1 MSATFKIT
9 INSIRTT
16 EVDGNKVVKQ
26 VSFDV
31 QGSQEG
37 QQFSLPQTVEL
48 SDPDSAAFKPLSEVT
63 ESDVIAWVEVNFLQM
78 DSVKAHIQ
86 HVLYKQITEASLKVT
101 HLPWLPEPVVPAPE
115 PSN

>member
-16 EVDGNKVVKQ
+16 EINGNNVVKQ

-48 SDPDSAAFKPLSEVT
+48 SDPDSATFKPLSELT
-63 ESDVIAWVEVNFLQM
+63 EADVITWVEVNFLQM

-86 HVLYKQITEASLKVT
+86 YVLDKQIAEASLKAT
-101 HLPWLPEPVVPAPE
+101 PLPWLPEPSPITPE
-115 PSN
+115 TGS